1 MSGERHDC
9 AGRDVRGYPCSLGGK
24 FHEEGRW
31 RCHHHA
37 PSKIAERRAKADK
50 RYADKWKAIEANEQR
65 AENKIRNE
73 ALEAA
78 AKRIEHYRDVVIRS
92 AGKGTESGAYN
103 VAATVVRDLRKP

>member
-50 RYADKWKAIEANEQR
+50 RYADKWKAIEANQQR
-65 AENKIRNE
+65 AENKIWNDT
-73 ALEAA
+73 LEAA
-78 AKRIEHYRDVVIRS
+78 AEKIRVDCIGMGRREI
-92 AGKGTESGAYN
+92 ADAIL
-103 VAATVVRDLRKP
+103 RLRKDV